1 MRPPVVY
8 AHRNDGFVAF
18 DRHAAAEIDE
28 AHVAENSEIVAYPA
42 LLQGLVEER
51 ECVCIHV
58 FALQMQQG
66 DISVPVSQQLGRSAV
81 LYEPSAPLHC
91 LFIGI

>member
-1 MRPPVVY
+1 MHAFIPAGAGEIMQYIVHPF
-8 AHRNDGFVAF
+8 NDNTLRFAL
-18 DRHAAAEIDE
+18 
-28 AHVAENSEIVAYPA
+28 AYPA

-51 ECVCIHV
+51 EGVCIHV
-58 FALQMQQG
+58 FALQMHHG

-81 LYEPSAPLHC
+81 LDEPSAPLHC